1 VDCGDEELMRKFDVP
16 LLAAEYWY
24 RSGGCAVKQ
33 KKNRVRRYC
42 RYLIFLTWAAFCFV
56 SLFSYIPDEIYLSKE
71 EHVQPEFA
79 KGLPVSID
87 ETEPSQ
93 PVFGAQR
100 VGAATEN
107 DGVLLCRLFGL
118 FPVKQVAVHYTDRQ
132 MVTAAGTNIGIY
144 LKNSGVLVVECA
156 SFTDQSGALISPAAY
171 RVRSGDVI
179 QSVNGEPVS
188 SKEELIDAVAES
200 GGRKLVLKII
210 RGEDTIH
217 VAVTPEVAADG
228 ICKLG
233 VWVRDDIAGIG
244 TLTFVTKEKDYGALG
259 HGVSDVD
266 TGELIQI
273 DSGDIYE
280 TEITGISKGKR
291 GTPGEV
297 TGVIRFRQSEYL
309 GTVGENA
316 DDGIYGRLEQLPNAL
331 SGVGELPVAY
341 KQEIKTGEAQIIC
354 SVAGARTAYDIE
366 IETVDYHPREEN
378 KGIRYRVVDERL
390 LSTTG
395 GIIQGM
401 SGSPIIQNGR
411 IIGAVTHVFVDDPT
425 RGYGIFIENMLE
437 H

>member
-1 VDCGDEELMRKFDVP
+1 MGL
-16 LLAAEYWY
+16 
-24 RSGGCAVKQ
+24 
-33 KKNRVRRYC
+33 
-42 RYLIFLTWAAFCFV
+42 LTWVVFSYV
-56 SLFSYIPDEIYLSKE
+56 SMFSYIPDEIYLTRE
-71 EHVQPEFA
+71 ERVKPEFVQ
-79 KGLPVSID
+79 GLPVSV
-87 ETEPSQ
+87 EEAESSQ

-107 DGVLLCRLFGL
+107 DGVLLCRLLDL
-118 FPVKQVAVHYTDRQ
+118 FPIKQVVVHYTDRQ
-132 MVTAAGTNIGIY
+132 TVLAAGTNIGIY

-156 SFTDQSGALISPAAY
+156 SFTDQSGALIAPSAY
-171 RVRSGDVI
+171 RIKRGDMI
-179 QSVNGEPVS
+179 RSVNGEQVA
-188 SKEELIDAVAES
+188 SKEELIQAIAES
-200 GGRKLVLKII
+200 GGRRLALQIV
-210 RGEDTIH
+210 RGEELIN

-228 ICKLG
+228 TYKLG

-244 TLTFVTKEKDYGALG
+244 TMTYVTEENDYGALG

-297 TGVIRFRQSEYL
+297 TGLIRFRQSEYL
-309 GTVGENA
+309 GSVGENA
-316 DDGIYGRLEQLPNAL
+316 DNGIYGRLEQLPASL
-331 SGVGELPVAY
+331 EGVSELPVAF
-341 KQEIKTGEAQIIC
+341 KQEIQTGKASLIC
-354 SVAGARTAYDIE
+354 SVAGERTAYDIE
-366 IETVDYHPREEN
+366 IETVDYHPREDN

-411 IIGAVTHVFVDDPT
+411 LIGAVTHVFVDDPT